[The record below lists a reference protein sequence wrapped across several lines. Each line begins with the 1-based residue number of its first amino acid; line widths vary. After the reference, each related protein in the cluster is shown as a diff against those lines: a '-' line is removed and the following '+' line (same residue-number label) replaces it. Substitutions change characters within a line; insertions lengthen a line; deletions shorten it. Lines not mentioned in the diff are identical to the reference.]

1 MLASGDGQMSDV
13 RWQMSDGRCQTDQEV
28 SRGSTGEVRVMVQS
42 RAFGALPAVACPQH
56 RVGARLVGL
65 EGPPGGAMPASGI
78 CP

>member
-1 MLASGDGQMSDV
+1 
-13 RWQMSDGRCQTDQEV
+13 
-28 SRGSTGEVRVMVQS
+28 MVQS

-78 CP
+78 CPWPLWCCPCWPLSAS